1 MVKQRIEKYLSTK
14 PLLHRWEFLVKF
26 VRTLYC
32 QFVGILKS
40 WYSQLRRGLPPD
52 VEPALQSFA
61 LINGLADKPILY
73 VKNTKF
79 EPARIAGRFSD
90 TPIFHNK
97 YFLVGKPKAGN
108 SLLNFTQISSVP
120 CQDVTVHRDHRI
132 LGPFLKRLGVRE
144 SWAKVYIAEAHE
156 TTY

>member
-26 VRTLYC
+26 VRTLHC
-32 QFVGILKS
+32 EFVGIWNL
-40 WYSQLRRGLPPD
+40 WYSQLRRGLPPG
-52 VEPALQSFA
+52 VESALKSFA
-61 LINGLADKPILY
+61 LVNVLADKPILY
-73 VKNTKF
+73 VKNAKF
-79 EPARIAGRFSD
+79 ERARIAGRFTD
-90 TPIFHNK
+90 TPAFHNK
-97 YFLVGKPKAGN
+97 YVLVDEPKAGN
-108 SLLNFTQISSVP
+108 SLLNFTKISFVP

-156 TTY
+156 TTW